1 MQKKI
6 LLILSVFT
14 IFSTGCVEFRPKKTN
29 KDQHQQTVK
38 TQNYTV
44 DELKLNEFISNK
56 SEANHIAL
64 SNDFKYNDEITLD
77 FNHYVIE
84 VDSFELMSEITN
96 VYEIHPINGGP
107 IQVFDFR
114 RTYLGKQF
122 SNIVEIDSKAL
133 EYILD
138 GILIEFSNISMKN
151 SLLCNLNQLN
161 AKIENQLIVFSI
173 TNHLNCEIDQLISK
187 KDSNLKI
194 KIVNNILIDSKIKTI
209 HDGQPFSEIKRLNLA
224 ESLPMVSQELLY
236 SGLTMKEINPEFKVQ
251 FKMNVS
257 RKK

>member
-107 IQVFDFR
+107 IQLFDFR
-114 RTYLGKQF
+114 RSYFGKQF
-122 SNIVEIDSKAL
+122 SSIADVDRKAL

-209 HDGQPFSEIKRLNLA
+209 NNGQPFSEIRKFNSAQSQPL
-224 ESLPMVSQELLY
+224 VSQELLY
-236 SGLTMKEINPEFKVQ
+236 SDLVVSEVNPEFKVQ
-251 FKMNVS
+251 FKIQVS
-257 RKK
+257 TKN